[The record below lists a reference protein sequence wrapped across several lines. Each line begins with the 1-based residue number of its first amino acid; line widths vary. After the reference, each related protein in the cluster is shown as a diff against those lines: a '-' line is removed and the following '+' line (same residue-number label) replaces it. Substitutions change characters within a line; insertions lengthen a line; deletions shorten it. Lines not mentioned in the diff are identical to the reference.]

1 MREGSTAPLVKSLRR
16 KSASHNNSSKVSAT
30 STNSGS
36 RMAWI
41 DIMSFL
47 SASTWRHLPAL
58 SKLNAERGFVVLVD
72 EGGKPGFLV
81 LQGGEAYLAALQDKK
96 SWLTAFIDEDHET
109 ALIIK
114 L

>member
-1 MREGSTAPLVKSLRR
+1 MSLKRVSPRSSDEVR
-16 KSASHNNSSKVSAT
+16 KYIIPNITPKVSRT

-72 EGGKPGFLV
+72 EGGKPGFLL
-81 LQGGEAYLAALQDKK
+81 LQGGEIGLGAGMGEVGTDQQPTRPCLLY
-96 SWLTAFIDEDHET
+96 T
-109 ALIIK
+109 
-114 L
+114 